1 MIYLFISFKALALLE
16 IHEELKKREI
26 ILKLFLHE
34 YLFIQGRDFIESS
47 L

>member
-1 MIYLFISFKALALLE
+1 ME
-16 IHEELKKREI
+16 IHEELKKKI

-34 YLFIQGRDFIESS
+34 YLSIQGRDFIESS